1 MIMKYK
7 AKIVTLEKQSD
18 GRILVRLN
26 IVDKNDPTEVF
37 GTNDIRDKIVR
48 TISFHTT
55 KKELKIRIADE
66 IQQCHKLLFKKQKL
80 NPITELGKEE
90 FDIDDET
97 GRIS

>member
-1 MIMKYK
+1 MKYK

-26 IVDKNDPTEVF
+26 IVDKNDPTEKI
-37 GTNDIRDKIVR
+37 GNETRDKIVR
-48 TISFHTT
+48 QISFHTNEKQL
-55 KKELKIRIADE
+55 KKSIADE

-80 NPITELGKEE
+80 NPVTELGKEE

-97 GRIS
+97 GKIS